1 MHKVAPPEPLNLEES
16 NLADA
21 WGRWRQHFKV
31 FSLASGISEKDE
43 KVQAATLLHVAG
55 PEALEVYNTFTWED
69 EGDKKKVN
77 KILEKF
83 EAYCIPR
90 KNITWQRHLF
100 NTHNQRGDKSFD
112 QYLTDLKT
120 KAQSCEFND
129 LKDGLI
135 RDRIVCGIICDKTR
149 SRLLREPD
157 LTLHRA
163 VEICRTNEL
172 TSAQMKSLSASG
184 ANSEQIGIEAIR
196 KEDAKKKPCERC
208 GGWHTKQQHCPA
220 IGAECH
226 KYGRKNHFVR
236 VCRTKVN
243 RTTLHSVQNQPTEE
257 VDSMFIGVIHQNQK
271 SNEWKDHT
279 PQQAEGCFQD

>member
-1 MHKVAPPEPLNLEES
+1 MDKLTPPEPLHLEES

-21 WGRWRQHFKV
+21 WRRWRQRFKV
-31 FSLASGISEKDE
+31 FSLASGISEKNK
-43 KVQAATLLHVAG
+43 KVQVATLLHVDG

-69 EGDKKKVN
+69 EGNKEKVN

-100 NTHNQRGDKSFD
+100 NTHNQHSDESFD

-135 RDRIVCGIICDKTR
+135 RDRIVCGIIHDKIR

-157 LTLHRA
+157 LTLQRA

-196 KEDAKKKPCERC
+196 KEDAKKEPCE
-208 GGWHTKQQHCPA
+208 
-220 IGAECH
+220 
-226 KYGRKNHFVR
+226 
-236 VCRTKVN
+236 
-243 RTTLHSVQNQPTEE
+243 
-257 VDSMFIGVIHQNQK
+257 
-271 SNEWKDHT
+271 
-279 PQQAEGCFQD
+279 